1 MTQTERPQSST
12 GSGAPSS
19 AGPPGLDWGAD
30 PGMSAFEIVMWRVDV
45 DPKLR
50 STMMGVEILDEVPDW
65 QRFVDAHEWATRM
78 APRLRE
84 RVVAPLFGAG
94 TPHWAPDPDFD
105 LHYHLRHLSLAAK
118 TGSGPGGWREL
129 WELAEQSTMT
139 PLDPQRPLWEV
150 TLVSG
155 LPDGRAGY
163 LLKLHHA
170 LADGLGLTQ
179 LLSGLHSRTREPTVD
194 KPWPDL
200 PARGAQ
206 ESFGAALLRQV
217 TDDVSAVGS
226 AAGSAVRSVL
236 GGLGQAVRHPRS
248 AVGDAVEWTASAR
261 RVLSPPPGTPSPLL
275 AARSG
280 SLRFRAIDVRFA
292 DFRAAGKAVGA
303 TVNDA
308 YLAALMGTFRLYH
321 ERMGHPLAPDA
332 TMPVSVP
339 VSVRRDD
346 DAQGGNHFAPGRLG
360 GPVGVVDVTERIAAV
375 HAGMQ
380 AVRAEPALES
390 ADVFTPLLSRLPGEF
405 VSRIAGDM
413 TRANDLQASNVPGLR
428 EDVFLAGAKIER
440 IYPFAPLPGCAAMIS
455 MVTHGETCCI
465 GANLDGAAIS
475 DQELFARCLVDGFR
489 EVLALR
495 PGAPDPVRRD

>member
-1 MTQTERPQSST
+1 MTQTDQPGSNT
-12 GSGAPSS
+12 GDRSRGD
-19 AGPPGLDWGAD
+19 GPPGLSWGAD

-50 STMMGVEILDEVPDW
+50 STMMGVEILDSVPDTD
-65 QRFVDAHEWATRM
+65 RFIEAHEWATRM

-84 RVVAPLFGAG
+84 RVVAPLFGTG
-94 TPHWAPDPDFD
+94 TPHWALDPDFD
-105 LHYHLRHLSLAAK
+105 LHYHLRFMSLP
-118 TGSGPGGWREL
+118 SGGGWRQL

-163 LLKLHHA
+163 FIKLHHA
-170 LADGLGLTQ
+170 LGDGLGITQ
-179 LLSGLHSRTREPTVD
+179 LLSGLHSRTRDHTDD

-200 PARGAQ
+200 PAKGTQ
-206 ESFGAALLRQV
+206 ESIGNALLRQV

-236 GGLGQAVRHPRS
+236 GGLGQAVRHPRTT
-248 AVGDAVEWTASAR
+248 VDDALAWTASAR

-275 AARSG
+275 APRSG
-280 SLRFRAIDVRFA
+280 TLRFRAVDVEFA
-292 DFRAAGKAVGA
+292 DFRAAGKVVGG

-308 YLAALMGTFRLYH
+308 YLAALMGAFRLYH
-321 ERMGHPLAPDA
+321 ERMGHPVAPDA

-346 DAQGGNHFAPGRLG
+346 DAQGGNHFAPGRLA
-360 GPVGVVDVTERIAAV
+360 GPIGVVGAEERVGAV
-375 HAGMQ
+375 HAAM
-380 AVRAEPALES
+380 ALARAEPALES

-413 TRANDLQASNVPGLR
+413 TKQNDLQASNVPGLR

-455 MVTHGETCCI
+455 MVTHGSTCCI

-475 DQELFARCLVDGFR
+475 DQDLFARCLVDGFA
-489 EVLALR
+489 EVLALH
-495 PGAPDPVRRD
+495 PGAAPPVWRN